1 MSEVWCEG
9 GRTNV
14 TNIAEFRQKK
24 EAREINDWRPWNSPL
39 VDSLETYSEELL
51 ERALEKQFD
60 RDMIILSELGDELLD
75 MLQDYLLEPD
85 VDLLREIEAFAIV
98 VSAYHGMHHDDLLPD
113 ERLKYSCITWAPSYT
128 ATGQPR

>member
-1 MSEVWCEG
+1 M
-9 GRTNV
+9 NV

-39 VDSLETYSEELL
+39 TDADIETYSEELL

-75 MLQDYLLEPD
+75 MLQDYLREPD
-85 VDLLREIEAFAIV
+85 VDLLREIEAFAVV
-98 VSAYHGMHHDDLLPD
+98 VSAYHGMHHDDDLLPD
-113 ERLKYSCITWAPSYT
+113 ERLKYSCITWGPSYT

>member
-1 MSEVWCEG
+1 M
-9 GRTNV
+9 NV

-39 VDSLETYSEELL
+39 N
-51 ERALEKQFD
+51 RALEEQFEKQFD

-85 VDLLREIEAFAIV
+85 VDLLREIEAFSIV
-98 VSAYHGMHHDDLLPD
+98 VSVYNGMHHDDDLLPD
-113 ERLKYSCITWAPSYT
+113 ERLKYSCITWGPSYT